1 MKLKFRILSF
11 LFCIAL
17 LIGSMCVFTVSAGT
31 TDMTLININKAG
43 ASGATGVTYN
53 GERLF
58 ISLQSNAMLPG
69 SAWAIEWTQALL
81 VDGVEKTGIAKKESD
96 YGYFLDMATA
106 DLPNDGQAHTLIFK
120 AGSYTA
126 NTGDVVNLTAD
137 FKLLTDGTNW
147 SVGHVMSA
155 DAPVILY
162 MDVRAALGQSANN
175 FHLITPDG
183 TNAVLHVDGSWN
195 DRFFPADTVSGAY
208 FTHGGTTT
216 RFQIGGEQGMA
227 CHDGG
232 APTFYIESFPQTPV
246 AGDTLTL
253 KGDWYSTYNGGN
265 EFSLYAPVVFTFDG
279 TGWART
285 SDIPTPEK
293 VYHNNFTGTLTTLN
307 AGAAGNAYQMY
318 LVGSESL
325 AAVFAS
331 ADWSDRLVPADD
343 ENSGLFLNGVKLPN
357 NGINQGLLLKHDG
370 ANNGWFVDWDS
381 ARSAKAGDI
390 LTIKGVFTN
399 DEHSTKVTV
408 EECQFI
414 FDGSA
419 WADYVPPVITVYD
432 AMTLTAVNSV
442 ANTSPWAWYLKTAET
457 DHLGSW
463 EYSYNDLTVAINGET
478 LDRTQFAFKYTDTN
492 GYSVYFELRD
502 SATLSATPAVG
513 TTISISGSSKCYEN
527 LLGET
532 VNDSM
537 HGIELTETFT
547 MAYDGTTWSLYVP
560 PIEYTEYTGTLTTL
574 NAAAAGNA
582 YQMYLVGSESL
593 AAVFASADWSDRLV
607 PADDENSGLFLNG
620 VKLPNNGINQGLLLK
635 HDGANNGWFVDWDS
649 TQSAKAGDILTIK
662 GVFTNDE
669 HSTKVTIEE
678 SKFEW
683 NGAEWVDYQK
693 PIEYTEYTG
702 TLTTVGADAANTDN
716 TQLYLKGSEGLADCP
731 CDFNW
736 TNRFA
741 PADDA
746 NSGVFLN
753 GVKLPN
759 NGVNMGLLVK
769 HNDWNG
775 WYVNG
780 EFAAAKGDVL
790 VIKGLFVSDAL
801 AAKVTVEESKFEW
814 NGTAWVDY
822 QKPIEYTEYTGTLTT
837 VGADAANTDNT
848 QLYLKGSEGL
858 ADCPCDFNWTN
869 RFAPADDAN
878 SGVFLNGVKLPNN
891 GVNMGLLVKHNDWN
905 GWYVNG
911 EFAAA
916 KGDVLVIKGLFV
928 SDALAAKVTIEES
941 AFEWNGAEWVD
952 YDPTP
957 VDYPPM
963 TVQGINIQ
971 TTKNADGSI
980 WFLYFDLS
988 ADLPGTAWE
997 IINDVPVAWIQAA
1010 TVGGNELGLTAKK
1023 WGENGLM
1030 VEVPVANMPA
1040 KGEKLTLLAGQ
1051 YKSNVGYYGYELSE
1065 PYEAVWTGTMW
1076 VPASYLQIKP
1086 SETDVELKID
1096 VNTGYGGDAN
1106 GIFLLTTDHFPVDT
1120 TWTDRVLPTTYDG
1133 VSGIYFNGKLLEGSN
1148 LCRHGEG
1155 MAYLTLSDCG
1165 VAAKDKDKVTIKGMF
1180 ILDGYAVTYK
1190 EVSFYYNGKRWMEKY
1205 EPAPP
1210 EHYTKIT
1217 GESVN
1222 MVSSYRP
1229 QYKQWDVYIN
1239 VDVLLP
1245 GGMDQIFFEGMKLI
1259 GTDGKEYSVVTSH
1272 SYQHS
1277 MCVRIPAEALPY
1289 GSKDGA
1295 YVTLKA
1301 GKALS
1306 PNDGATGIE
1315 LTKDI
1320 RLYYYKGGISM
1331 LEPTDD
1337 TVFEEIA
1344 ITRLLRTGSYIA
1356 SSDEWHFYWL
1366 LDAPLENVPRE
1377 TPFSGFQIEING
1389 KAVDAI
1395 VQNDDPYL
1403 FVRISKADLPPE
1415 TLTGTLH
1422 VSIGAKGYA
1431 NSGRNGIVAVE
1442 EWTGIITNGILSDHE
1457 YDEVT
1462 SVETEVTGIQIVQ
1475 MENSYMNV
1483 YFRTRDNVPGSV
1495 GYHGY
1500 YGLEYQYN
1508 GVSFTNNVAWK
1519 SGGPTLQSLFV
1530 ITMHY
1535 NEIGDAPQDG
1545 DTITIPKGAHG
1556 LSAGH
1561 EMTITNTFTIEYK
1574 GGIWAEKVET
1584 DVKAPTNDKGIWE
1597 EFRFAEGFIPVMQE
1611 NGKVLWTSDDT
1622 YHDITSVDKH
1632 KDYTFTIEAQKS
1644 YDDELVPPFY
1654 VVLRGNPVNEDEE
1667 LTAHFMYG
1675 YLVQFTAQE
1684 TVDPNDPN
1692 KTVWTQGV
1700 SLWKNGINDALVD
1713 QYRITYHYGRKDH
1726 PYYQYNQTYRYTF
1739 SIYNI
1744 TEDKV
1749 CIEVYVNDRLALRY
1763 YDVATSDPMDPV
1775 VNEGSF
1781 LVSASCPNYLSGEP
1795 IELEQMI
1802 VEKTVC
1808 ETNEKVR
1815 VAATYPS
1822 VLDGAVFTVDGEGG
1836 KVVGGVFSATKAGT
1850 YTIHCTYKGKD
1861 LGSVTITVN
1870 NPPKRDQLETNGNG
1884 SFPWLYVGIAG
1895 GAVLLIAAIVAVLL
1909 IVKKKKKANA

>member
-31 TDMTLININKAG
+31 TDMALTNINKAG

-69 SAWAIEWTQALL
+69 SAWAIEWTQVLL

-183 TNAVLHVDGSWN
+183 TNAVLRIDGSWN

-307 AGAAGNAYQMY
+307 AAAAGNAYQMY

-325 AAVFAS
+325 AAAFAS
-331 ADWSDRLVPADD
+331 ADWSDRLAPADD
-343 ENSGLFLNGVKLPN
+343 ENSGLFLNDVKLPN

-381 ARSAKAGDI
+381 AQSAKAGDI

-408 EECQFI
+408 EECQFV

-537 HGIELTETFT
+537 NGIELTETFT

-560 PIEYTEYTGTLTTL
+560 PI
-574 NAAAAGNA
+574 
-582 YQMYLVGSESL
+582 V
-593 AAVFASADWSDRLV
+593 
-607 PADDENSGLFLNG
+607 
-620 VKLPNNGINQGLLLK
+620 
-635 HDGANNGWFVDWDS
+635 
-649 TQSAKAGDILTIK
+649 
-662 GVFTNDE
+662 
-669 HSTKVTIEE
+669 
-678 SKFEW
+678 
-683 NGAEWVDYQK
+683 
-693 PIEYTEYTG
+693 YTEYTG

-716 TQLYLKGSEGLADCP
+716 TQLYLKGSDGLADCP

-801 AAKVTVEESKFEW
+801 AAKVTIEESTFEW
-814 NGTAWVDY
+814 NGTEWVDY

-928 SDALAAKVTIEES
+928 SDALAAKVTIEEN

-957 VDYPPM
+957 VDYIPT
-963 TVQGINIQ
+963 TVDGLNIQ

-1076 VPASYLQIKP
+1076 IPVSYLQIKP

-1120 TWTDRVLPTTYDG
+1120 TWEDRVLPATYDG

-1239 VDVLLP
+1239 VDALLP

-1457 YDEVT
+1457 YDET
-1462 SVETEVTGIQIVQ
+1462 ISVETEVTGIQIVQ
-1475 MENSYMNV
+1475 MENGYMNV

-1519 SGGPTLQSLFV
+1519 SGGPTLQTLFV

-1535 NEIGDAPQDG
+1535 NEIGGAPQDG

-1574 GGIWAEKVET
+1574 GGIWAERVDT

-1611 NGKVLWTSDDT
+1611 NGKLLWTSDDT
-1622 YHDITSVDKH
+1622 YHEITSVSKH

-1644 YDDELVPPFY
+1644 YDDEIVPPFY
-1654 VVLRGNPVNEDEE
+1654 VVLRGNQVNEDEE
-1667 LTAHFMYG
+1667 MTAHMMYG
-1675 YLVQFTAQE
+1675 YLVQFTSQE
-1684 TVDPNDPN
+1684 TVDPNDPD
-1692 KTVWTQGV
+1692 KTVWTQGL

-1749 CIEVYVNDRLALRY
+1749 CIEIYVNDRLALRY
-1763 YDVATSDPMDPV
+1763 YDIATGDPMDPV

-1781 LVSASCPNYLSGEP
+1781 VVSASCPNYISGEP
-1795 IELEQMI
+1795 VELSQMI

-1808 ETNEKVR
+1808 ETNERVR

-1836 KVVGGVFSATKAGT
+1836 KVVDGVFSAMKAGT

-1870 NPPKRDQLETNGNG
+1870 DPPKRDQLETNGNG

>member
-147 SVGHVMSA
+147 SVGYVMSA

-162 MDVRAALGQSANN
+162 MDVRSALGQSANN

-381 ARSAKAGDI
+381 
-390 LTIKGVFTN
+390 
-399 DEHSTKVTV
+399 
-408 EECQFI
+408 
-414 FDGSA
+414 
-419 WADYVPPVITVYD
+419 
-432 AMTLTAVNSV
+432 
-442 ANTSPWAWYLKTAET
+442 
-457 DHLGSW
+457 
-463 EYSYNDLTVAINGET
+463 
-478 LDRTQFAFKYTDTN
+478 
-492 GYSVYFELRD
+492 
-502 SATLSATPAVG
+502 
-513 TTISISGSSKCYEN
+513 
-527 LLGET
+527 
-532 VNDSM
+532 
-537 HGIELTETFT
+537 
-547 MAYDGTTWSLYVP
+547 
-560 PIEYTEYTGTLTTL
+560 
-574 NAAAAGNA
+574 
-582 YQMYLVGSESL
+582 
-593 AAVFASADWSDRLV
+593 
-607 PADDENSGLFLNG
+607 
-620 VKLPNNGINQGLLLK
+620 
-635 HDGANNGWFVDWDS
+635 

-702 TLTTVGADAANTDN
+702 TLTTVGADAANTSN

-746 NSGVFLN
+746 NSGLFLN

-837 VGADAANTDNT
+837 VGADAANTSNT

-878 SGVFLNGVKLPNN
+878 SGLFLNGVKLPNN